1 MAIEYNLVLWVSL
14 FGYNQVFKSVSH
26 IMLIIKEEE
35 VYPKI

>member
-1 MAIEYNLVLWVSL
+1 MAIEYNLVLWVNQ
-14 FGYNQVFKSVSH
+14 FGYNQAFKFALH